1 MPELHNC
8 EAKITLKETIIT
20 MVLDLVATLGLNLET
35 ELNQERPMAILWR
48 TSALAQRHAEI
59 GGELE
64 DWNGMGTAWFYDDTP
79 ERAKTDYETIR
90 TKAGLMDVSG
100 LKKVHVVGADA
111 AYVID
116 RATTRNVEK
125 IAPGRSTYA
134 SILNDRGLFVD
145 DCIIYHIAVNS
156 WMIVHG
162 TGTGMEQ
169 LAAAAAG
176 KNCEL
181 LFDDDLHDMSL
192 QGPVSVDV
200 LALEIPGIRDLAY
213 FGMMQ
218 TRLYGRDVMIS
229 RTGYT
234 GERGYEIFC
243 RGKDA
248 VHIWDNILSAG
259 EPMGVRP
266 VQFSTLDMLRI
277 ESYLLFYPGDN
288 SETFPFE
295 HEPCGDS
302 LWELGLDFTVSPGK
316 TGFVGAENHYAMQGK
331 ERFKIYGVK
340 LTDSME
346 QMKMQARV
354 LRDGEDI
361 GVVTYGLSS
370 DLNGYSVAI
379 ARIAPDAAVP
389 GAKLIVKQPDG
400 TELTATAE
408 EMPFYDKDKKIRTA
422 KG

>member
-1 MPELHNC
+1 
-8 EAKITLKETIIT
+8 
-20 MVLDLVATLGLNLET
+20 
-35 ELNQERPMAILWR
+35 MAILWR
-48 TSALAQRHAEI
+48 HSALAHRHAEI
-59 GGELE
+59 GGALE

-79 ERAKTDYETIR
+79 ERAKADYEAIR

-100 LKKVHVVGADA
+100 LKKCHVIGPDA

-116 RATTRNVEK
+116 RVTTRNVEK

-134 SILNDRGLFVD
+134 SILNSDGKFID
-145 DCIIYHIAVNS
+145 DCIIYHLAVNS
-156 WMIVHG
+156 WLVVHG

-169 LAAAAAG
+169 LTSVAAA
-176 KNCEL
+176 KNCSV

-192 QGPVSVDV
+192 QGPVSVDL
-200 LALEIPGIRDLAY
+200 LAEEIPAIRDLAY
-213 FGMMQ
+213 FGIMQ

-248 VHIWDNILSAG
+248 VHLWDSILAAG
-259 EPMGVRP
+259 KDRGVRP

-295 HEPCGDS
+295 NDLCGDTI
-302 LWELGLDFTVSPGK
+302 WELGLEFTVSPGK
-316 TGFVGAENHYAMQGK
+316 TGFIGAENHYALEGK
-331 ERFKIYGVK
+331 ERFKIYGVQ
-340 LTDSME
+340 LSDSMA
-346 QMKMQARV
+346 QMDMGARIMHNGNDV
-354 LRDGEDI
+354 
-361 GVVTYGLSS
+361 GVITYGLSS
-370 DLNGYSVAI
+370 DLNDYSVAI
-379 ARIAPDAAVP
+379 ARLSPEAAKA
-389 GAKLIVKQPDG
+389 GTKLTIVQLDG
-400 TELTATAE
+400 SELAATAE
-408 EMPFYDKDKKIRTA
+408 EMPFYDKDKTIRTA

>member
-1 MPELHNC
+1 
-8 EAKITLKETIIT
+8 
-20 MVLDLVATLGLNLET
+20 
-35 ELNQERPMAILWR
+35 MAILWR
-48 TSALAQRHAEI
+48 TSALAGRHAEI

-79 ERAKTDYETIR
+79 ERAKADYEAIR

-116 RATTRNVEK
+116 RVTTRNVEK

-134 SILNDRGLFVD
+134 CMLNDRGYFID

-156 WMIVHG
+156 WLVVHG

-176 KNCEL
+176 KNCEI

-192 QGPVSVDV
+192 QGPKAVDI
-200 LALEIPGIRDLAY
+200 LAQDVPGIRDLAY
-213 FGMMQ
+213 FGLMQ
-218 TRLYGRDVMIS
+218 TRLYGKDVMIS

-243 RGKDA
+243 RAKDA
-248 VHIWDNILSAG
+248 VHIWDNILEKG
-259 EPMGVRP
+259 GDDVRP
-266 VQFSTLDMLRI
+266 TQFSTLDMLRI

-295 HEPCGDS
+295 DGSPCGDT
-302 LWELGLDFTVSPGK
+302 LWELGLDFTVSPDK
-316 TGFVGAENHYAMQGK
+316 IGFVGSENHYAMKGK

-340 LTDSME
+340 LTGDAMDQME
-346 QMKMQARV
+346 MFARV
-354 LRDGEDI
+354 HHDGKDV
-361 GVVTYGLSS
+361 GVITYGLSS
-370 DLNGYSVAI
+370 ELNGYSVAI
-379 ARIAPDAAVP
+379 ARLDPSVAKP
-389 GAKLIVKQPDG
+389 GTALTVVQPDG
-400 TELTATAE
+400 TELAATAE
-408 EMPFYDKDKKIRTA
+408 EMPFYDKDKSIRTA

>member
-1 MPELHNC
+1 
-8 EAKITLKETIIT
+8 
-20 MVLDLVATLGLNLET
+20 
-35 ELNQERPMAILWR
+35 MAILWR
-48 TSALAQRHAEI
+48 ASALAHRHAEI

-64 DWNGMGTAWFYDDTP
+64 DWNGMGTAWFYDHTP
-79 ERAKTDYETIR
+79 ERAKADYEAVR

-116 RATTRNVEK
+116 RVTTRDVEK

-134 SILNDRGLFVD
+134 SILNSEGKFVD

-156 WMIVHG
+156 WMVVHG
-162 TGTGMEQ
+162 TGMGMEQ

-176 KNCEL
+176 KSCEI

-192 QGPVSVDV
+192 QGPVSVDL
-200 LALEIPGIRDLAY
+200 LAKEIPGIRDLAY

-218 TRLYGRDVMIS
+218 TRLYGSDVMIS

-243 RGKDA
+243 RAKDA
-248 VHIWDNILSAG
+248 VHLWDSILDAG
-259 EPMGVRP
+259 KDMGVRP

-295 HEPCGDS
+295 NEPCGDT

-316 TGFVGAENHYAMQGK
+316 KGFVGAENHYALKGK

-340 LTDSME
+340 LSGDAMDRME
-346 QMKMQARV
+346 MHARV
-354 LRDGEDI
+354 HHDGKDV
-361 GVVTYGLSS
+361 GVITYGLSS
-370 DLNGYSVAI
+370 ELNGYSVAI
-379 ARIAPDAAVP
+379 ARLDPSVAKP
-389 GAKLIVKQPDG
+389 GTVLTVVQPDG
-400 TELTATAE
+400 TKLAATAE
-408 EMPFYDKDKKIRTA
+408 EMPFYDKDKSIRTA

>member
-1 MPELHNC
+1 
-8 EAKITLKETIIT
+8 
-20 MVLDLVATLGLNLET
+20 
-35 ELNQERPMAILWR
+35 MAILWR
-48 TSALAQRHAEI
+48 HSALVHRHAEI

-64 DWNGMGTAWFYDDTP
+64 DWNGMGTAWFYDHTP
-79 ERAKTDYETIR
+79 ERAKADYEAVR

-116 RATTRNVEK
+116 HATTRNVEK

-134 SILNDRGLFVD
+134 SMLNSEGKFID

-156 WMIVHG
+156 WLVVHG

-176 KNCEL
+176 KNCEI

-192 QGPVSVDV
+192 QGPVSVGL
-200 LALEIPGIRDLAY
+200 LAKEIPAIRDLAY
-213 FGMMQ
+213 FGLMQ

-243 RGKDA
+243 RRKDATHLWDSILDAGKD
-248 VHIWDNILSAG
+248 
-259 EPMGVRP
+259 MGVRP

-295 HEPCGDS
+295 NETCGDT
-302 LWELGLDFTVSPGK
+302 LWELGLDFTVSPEK
-316 TGFVGAENHYAMQGK
+316 KGFVGAENHYASKGK

-340 LTDSME
+340 LSGDAMDQME
-346 QMKMQARV
+346 MYARV
-354 LRDGEDI
+354 HHDGKDV
-361 GVVTYGLSS
+361 GVITYGLSS
-370 DLNGYSVAI
+370 ELNSYSVAI
-379 ARIAPDAAVP
+379 ARLDPAVAKP
-389 GAKLIVKQPDG
+389 GTVLTVVQPDG
-400 TELTATAE
+400 TELVATAE
-408 EMPFYDKDKKIRTA
+408 EMPFYDQDKSIRTA

>member
-1 MPELHNC
+1 MTNSL
-8 EAKITLKETIIT
+8 AFGRRLS
-20 MVLDLVATLGLNLET
+20 
-35 ELNQERPMAILWR
+35 LNQGNQKQINGELIMAILWR
-48 TSALAQRHAEI
+48 TSALAHRHAEI

-79 ERAKTDYETIR
+79 ERAKADYEAVR

-100 LKKVHVVGADA
+100 LKKVHVIGSDA

-116 RATTRNVEK
+116 RVTTRNVEK

-134 SILNDRGLFVD
+134 SILNSEGKFID
-145 DCIIYHIAVNS
+145 DCIIYHLAVNS
-156 WMIVHG
+156 WLVVHG

-176 KNCEL
+176 KNCEI

-192 QGPVSVDV
+192 QGPVSVDL
-200 LALEIPGIRDLAY
+200 LAKEIPAIRDLAY
-213 FGMMQ
+213 FGLMQ

-248 VHIWDNILSAG
+248 THLWDSILEAG
-259 EPMGVRP
+259 KGMGVRP

-295 HEPCGDS
+295 NETCGDT
-302 LWELGLDFTVSPGK
+302 LWELGLEFTVSPGK
-316 TGFVGAENHYAMQGK
+316 EGFVGAENHYASKGK
-331 ERFKIYGVK
+331 ERFKIFGVQ
-340 LTDSME
+340 LTDSMD
-346 QMKMQARV
+346 QMEMYARV
-354 LRDGEDI
+354 MDGDKDV
-361 GVVTYGLSS
+361 GVITYGLSS
-370 DLNGYSVAI
+370 DLNKYSVAI
-379 ARIAPDAAVP
+379 ARLDPSV
-389 GAKLIVKQPDG
+389 AKAGTKLTVVQPDG
-400 TELTATAE
+400 TKLAATAE
-408 EMPFYDKDKKIRTA
+408 EMPFYDKDKSIRTA

>member
-1 MPELHNC
+1 
-8 EAKITLKETIIT
+8 
-20 MVLDLVATLGLNLET
+20 
-35 ELNQERPMAILWR
+35 MAILWR

-64 DWNGMGTAWFYDDTP
+64 DWNGMGTAWFYDHTP
-79 ERAKTDYETIR
+79 ERAKADYEAIR
-90 TKAGLMDVSG
+90 TKSGLMDVSG

-116 RATTRNVEK
+116 RVTTRNVEK

-134 SILNDRGLFVD
+134 SILDSRGLFVD

-156 WMIVHG
+156 WMVVHG

-169 LAAAAAG
+169 LTSVAAG
-176 KNCEL
+176 KNCSVI
-181 LFDDDLHDMSL
+181 FDDDLHDMSL
-192 QGPVSVDV
+192 QGPKAVDI
-200 LALEIPGIRDLAY
+200 LAQDVPGIRDLNY
-213 FGMMQ
+213 FGLMQ
-218 TRLYGRDVMIS
+218 TRLYGKDVMIS

-248 VHIWDNILSAG
+248 VEIWDTILEKG
-259 EPMGVRP
+259 GDDVRP
-266 VQFSTLDMLRI
+266 TQFSTLDMLRI

-295 HEPCGDS
+295 DGSPAGDS

-316 TGFVGAENHYAMQGK
+316 EGFIGAENHYAMEGK
-331 ERFKIYGVK
+331 ERFKIYGVQ
-340 LTDSME
+340 LSGDAMDQME
-346 QMKMQARV
+346 MHARV
-354 LRDGEDI
+354 HHDGKDV
-361 GVVTYGLSS
+361 GVITYGLSS
-370 DLNGYSVAI
+370 ELNGYSVAI
-379 ARIAPDAAVP
+379 ARLDPSV
-389 GAKLIVKQPDG
+389 AKAGTKLTVVQPDG
-400 TELTATAE
+400 TELAATAE
-408 EMPFYDKDKKIRTA
+408 EMPFYDKDKSIRSA